1 MNNGNISTFL
11 DAIDATFPPYYL
23 AVIRELEIKRK
34 VRVRFTPDA
43 LKTDGGNTTQLPV
56 AVSLQEESEGRGSV
70 EILARPPRLLRNG
83 HEIQWR
89 SAQLAACLAL
99 GVELG
104 KIYYRIKTRYGAA
117 LPEELEQHVNDFSIK
132 IALRAGLIAFESGSV
147 IASLKDLAVERP
159 QILAERFKAQLFLEG
174 IIPFTVP
181 RNFLTPHSLYFVTRH
196 ANRAGTLLIGLF
208 SERTIFQN
216 DFLPEV
222 AGLDQVKPAFA
233 LKRLNGSSPGTFVLA
248 LKKKSEVF
256 GPALTKV
263 RKVLMEIVDL
273 HAERR
278 DFKVAREKIAVNE
291 TAAER
296 ARRDRIER
304 KVLQQIE
311 RRLELEPGRLME
323 LESKAPGS
331 VEKLLESTDILTRNN
346 VKASN

>member
-11 DAIDATFPPYYL
+11 DAIDATYPPYYL

-43 LKTDGGNTTQLPV
+43 LKIDGGNSTQLPM

-83 HEIQWR
+83 HEIEWR

-104 KIYYRIKTRYGAA
+104 KIFYRIKTRYGAA
-117 LPEELEQHVNDFSIK
+117 LPEELEKPVNDFSIQ
-132 IALRAGLIAFESGSV
+132 IALRAGLIAFESASV

-159 QILAERFKAQLFLEG
+159 QILAEQFKAELFQEE

-181 RNFLTPHSLYFVTRH
+181 RNVLTPHALYLVTRH
-196 ANRAGTLLIGLF
+196 ANRAGTLFTGLF
-208 SERTIFQN
+208 SEPTIFQN
-216 DFLPEV
+216 DFLPGI
-222 AGLDQVKPAFA
+222 AGLDYVEPAFA
-233 LKRLNGSSPGTFVLA
+233 LKRLNGSSPGTFVLT
-248 LKKKSEVF
+248 LKKKSQMF
-256 GPALTKV
+256 APALNKV
-263 RKVLMEIVDL
+263 RKVLMEMVDL
-273 HAERR
+273 HVERR
-278 DFKVAREKIAVNE
+278 EFKVAREKIAENE

-304 KVLQQIE
+304 KALEQIE

-346 VKASN
+346 VKASD

>member
-23 AVIRELEIKRK
+23 AVIRELEIRRK

-43 LKTDGGNTTQLPV
+43 LKTDGENSTQLPV

-70 EILARPPRLLRNG
+70 EVLARPPRLLRNG
-83 HEIQWR
+83 HEIEWR

-104 KIYYRIKTRYGAA
+104 KVFYRIKTRYGAA
-117 LPEELEQHVNDFSIK
+117 LPEELEKHVNDFSVQ
-132 IALRAGLIAFESGSV
+132 IALRAGLIAFESASV
-147 IASLKDLAVERP
+147 IAFLKDLAVERP
-159 QILAERFKAQLFLEG
+159 EVLTERFKSELFQDE
-174 IIPFTVP
+174 IIPFMVP
-181 RNFLTPHSLYFVTRH
+181 RNVLTPHALYLITRH

-208 SERTIFQN
+208 SELNLFH
-216 DFLPEV
+216 DEFLPEV
-222 AGLDQVKPAFA
+222 ARLDYVEPAFA

-248 LKKKSEVF
+248 LKKKSKMF
-256 GPALTKV
+256 APALNKV

-278 DFKVAREKIAVNE
+278 GFKVAREKIAVDE

-304 KVLQQIE
+304 KALEQIE

-346 VKASN
+346 VKASD